1 MKAIHLSK
9 VIVYFYFISL
19 CVACRSPQKESAG
32 FFLQITDS
40 YNRTVTL
47 DKEPVRIISL
57 SPAITEMIFMLESQ
71 NKLVAVSEFCKYP
84 PETSQIPKT
93 GGLVQIN
100 IEKLLSFNPDLVLIG
115 SIITREDVEK
125 IEKSGIKIIAIKE
138 ENKISGIYNA
148 LNQLGKIL
156 NKQQLSE
163 QKIAE
168 LKNQLSQIKIEDV
181 KIPKSVYYVVGF
193 GPGGDFTAPANSH
206 INDIIVHAG
215 GKNVGE
221 MLSSWSV
228 SREFLFKENPDL
240 IFVRKEDF
248 EYFTTT
254 YPYSELKAVKNNH
267 TYPIESG
274 WIDVISPRNI
284 LAIQEIHN
292 KIKNQ

>member
-1 MKAIHLSK
+1 VKAINLLK

-47 DKEPVRIISL
+47 EKEPQRIISL
-57 SPAITEMIFMLESQ
+57 SPAITELIFILES
-71 NKLVAVSEFCKYP
+71 NKKLVAVSEFCKYP
-84 PETSQIPKT
+84 PETEKIPKA

-115 SIITREDVEK
+115 SIISKSDVEK

-138 ENKISGIYNA
+138 ENEITGIYSA
-148 LNQLGKIL
+148 ITKLGKIL
-156 NKQQLSE
+156 NKENLANKKVSD
-163 QKIAE
+163 
-168 LKNQLSQIKIEDV
+168 LKSQLSQIHIDITKQ
-181 KIPKSVYYVVGF
+181 KKNVYYVVGF
-193 GPGGDFTAPANSH
+193 GPAGDFTAPKNSH
-206 INDIIVHAG
+206 INDIIFRAG
-215 GKNVGE
+215 GRNVGDQ
-221 MLSSWSV
+221 LKSWSV
-228 SREFLFKENPDL
+228 SREYLFKEDPDL

-248 EYFTTT
+248 DYFIHT
-254 YPYSELKAVKNNH
+254 YPYSELSAVKNKK

-284 LAIQEIHN
+284 LAIQLMN
-292 KIKNQ
+292 QKIKE

>member
-32 FFLQITDS
+32 FFLSITDS

-71 NKLVAVSEFCKYP
+71 DKLVAVSEFCKFP
-84 PETSQIPKT
+84 PETAQIPKT

-138 ENKISGIYNA
+138 ENKITGIYHA

-156 NKQQLSE
+156 NKKELSDL
-163 QKIAE
+163 KISE
-168 LKNQLSQIKIEDV
+168 LKSQLSQIKVQDV
-181 KIPKSVYYVVGF
+181 KVPKSVYYVVGF
-193 GPGGDFTAPANSH
+193 GPGGDFTAPATSH

-221 MLSSWSV
+221 KLSSWSV

-254 YPYSELKAVKNNH
+254 YPYSELKAVKNHH

-292 KIKNQ
+292 RILEQ